1 MKRNFI
7 TSTEKDI
14 SIRGYDQNKIPKE
27 IAALLGRPDRTISAF
42 YSKWKLIK
50 NLPPKVKMKET
61 MITSRM
67 GRWIKDIC
75 RRLPHL
81 AVGKYI
87 GFLREHESDESLI
100 PSESTI
106 RRYMEDQGIVRKQDI
121 PKPAMEDR
129 HFVQRLDFAKEWLG
143 KGPNA
148 LDNVMWSDETM
159 VKSHPNNRKSYSY
172 VHRTTPRQIQE
183 RKQQGRLSVMFWGC
197 ISRFGRGPLVVVE
210 GNMNAEKYLKV
221 VNEFFIPELMDWK
234 SKGEDLILM
243 QDGAPCHKAKVV
255 LEHFRDTGFPP
266 LSWPSCSPDL
276 NPIENVWAWVK
287 HKLYMEF
294 RPAETKKEL
303 IDNVLRI
310 WEDLD
315 DELCSRYCSNYDKRL
330 HRVVDADGRQIKS

>member
-1 MKRNFI
+1 MI
-7 TSTEKDI
+7 SEKE
-14 SIRGYDQNKIPKE
+14 KE
-27 IAALLGRPDRTISAF
+27 IIIKGYESGMKPKDLASLLGRSRKTISSF
-42 YSKWKLIK
+42 YSKWKL
-50 NLPPKVKMKET
+50 NGMLPPKVKIRIT

-67 GRWIKDIC
+67 GLWIKDIVKAK
-75 RRLPHL
+75 PHL
-81 AVGKYI
+81 GIAKYL
-87 GFLREHESDESLI
+87 GYLKEKEPNESLI
-100 PSESTI
+100 PSEATI
-106 RRYMEDQGIVRKQDI
+106 RRYLKDQGIVRKVDI

-159 VKSHPNNRKSYSY
+159 VKSHPINRKSYSY

-183 RKQQGRLSVMFWGC
+183 RKQQGGFSIMFWGC
-197 ISRFGRGPLVVVE
+197 ISRFGRGPLVVLE
-210 GNMNAEKYLKV
+210 GNMNAEKYRKV
-221 VNEFFIPELMDWK
+221 VNEFFIPELMDWQ
-234 SKGEDLILM
+234 SKGVDLILM

-287 HKLYMEF
+287 QKLYTEF
-294 RPAETKKEL
+294 PPAKTKQEL
-303 IDNVLRI
+303 MINVLAI

-330 HRVVDADGRQIKS
+330 HRVVEANGRQIKS